1 MVNSRLLPGVQNRPI
16 SGQQVHGKKV
26 TELKAE
32 IIAVGTEL
40 LMGETQ
46 DTNSSWIGSRFPEIG
61 LEPQW
66 VTLVGDD
73 LTRLT
78 DIVGRAWQRSDVV
91 LTIGGLGPTLDDLTR
106 DAIAKMFGE
115 EITTDPDLATYLEES
130 FAKRGA
136 SPMPQQN
143 LRQAGMIPSATTV
156 PNPLGTAPSWWVE
169 RDGKIL
175 ATMPGP
181 PREMM
186 NMWTTEMA
194 PRLKARIPGQAIMSR
209 MFKTIGLSE
218 AAVDEM
224 VGEVYD
230 MEGIELG
237 VYAKPDGIYV
247 RAIAKAN
254 TEPAAL
260 TTLVAAEE
268 KVREALGGYIW
279 GTDEEEPSKRVG
291 DLLKVR
297 NYKLAVME
305 SCTGGMLG
313 SAITDTSGASDY
325 FVGGAIT
332 YTIPSKVAA
341 GVPAETIE
349 KFGAYSK
356 ETAAAMAVAACTT
369 YGADCGIGIT
379 GIAGSQD
386 LEAPNGTAIKGGTV
400 FIGIAHPGGVVVE
413 QYRFPSRRA
422 LVRNRAVTAALLQL
436 AQAIK

>member
-1 MVNSRLLPGVQNRPI
+1 
-16 SGQQVHGKKV
+16 
-26 TELKAE
+26 
-32 IIAVGTEL
+32 
-40 LMGETQ
+40 
-46 DTNSSWIGSRFPEIG
+46 
-61 LEPQW
+61 
-66 VTLVGDD
+66 
-73 LTRLT
+73 
-78 DIVGRAWQRSDVV
+78 
-91 LTIGGLGPTLDDLTR
+91 
-106 DAIAKMFGE
+106 
-115 EITTDPDLATYLEES
+115 
-130 FAKRGA
+130 
-136 SPMPQQN
+136 
-143 LRQAGMIPSATTV
+143 
-156 PNPLGTAPSWWVE
+156 
-169 RDGKIL
+169 
-175 ATMPGP
+175 
-181 PREMM
+181 MM